1 MIIAELILKGML
13 VVLALPAAYLLLST
27 VAAYFFKKE
36 SSQENRFL
44 NIGVLIP
51 AHNEENGIA
60 QAVTDVLASNYPTER
75 ITIFVVADNCTD
87 RTAEK
92 ARQAGALV
100 FERFDDVSRGK
111 GQALDWFLK
120 NCKESYRH
128 TDAITVIDADVSA
141 DSNYLREI
149 SASLSQPGI
158 QVIQGY
164 NGVGNPEAGWRPAL
178 IDAAFNVFNHLR
190 MAGSVKLS
198 GTAGL
203 KGIGMAFRTELLARY
218 GWPCHSIVEDME
230 FTFLLLEDGIS
241 VHYNP
246 DAIVRSEMV
255 TAGKNAS
262 TQRSRWEGGRFML
275 VRKMSAPLFRLFATT
290 KDRRYLFALAELTVP
305 PLSLLVIL
313 FSLATAGAFLLL
325 EGGWLPLAL
334 SFWLILLFYVASGQI
349 QRHAPLSTW
358 FYLAAAP
365 IYILWKIPLYAAML
379 LKKGSS
385 EWVRTARESEQ
396 KKS

>member
-1 MIIAELILKGML
+1 MIIAELILKSIL
-13 VVLALPAAYLLLST
+13 VVLALPAGYLLLST
-27 VAAYFFKKE
+27 VAAYFFKKKN
-36 SSQENRFL
+36 SVENRFL
-44 NIGVLIP
+44 TIGVLIP
-51 AHNEENGIA
+51 AHNEESGIA
-60 QAVTDVLASNYPTER
+60 QAITDVLASNYPTER
-75 ITIFVVADNCTD
+75 IIIFVVADNCTD

-92 ARQAGALV
+92 ARHAGALV
-100 FERFDDVSRGK
+100 FERFDNVSRGK

-120 NCKESYRH
+120 NCKESYRL
-128 TDAITVIDADVSA
+128 TDAITVIDADVSV

-164 NGVGNPEAGWRPAL
+164 NGVGNPDAGWRPAL

-190 MAGSVKLS
+190 MASSIQLS
-198 GTAGL
+198 GTTGL
-203 KGIGMAFRTELLARY
+203 KGIGMAFRTELLEQF

-230 FTFLLLEDGIS
+230 FTYLLLENGIS

-255 TAGKNAS
+255 TTGKNAS
-262 TQRSRWEGGRFML
+262 SQRSRWEGGRFML
-275 VRKMSAPLFRLFATT
+275 VKKMSAPLFRLFATT
-290 KDRRYLFALAELTVP
+290 RDRRYLFALAELTVP

-313 FSLATAGAFLLL
+313 FTLFTAGAFLLL
-325 EGGWLPLAL
+325 AGGWLLLAL

-349 QRHAPLSTW
+349 QRHAPLATW

-365 IYILWKIPLYAAML
+365 LYILWKIPLYAAIL

-396 KKS
+396 NKS

>member
-1 MIIAELILKGML
+1 
-13 VVLALPAAYLLLST
+13 
-27 VAAYFFKKE
+27 
-36 SSQENRFL
+36 
-44 NIGVLIP
+44 
-51 AHNEENGIA
+51 
-60 QAVTDVLASNYPTER
+60 
-75 ITIFVVADNCTD
+75 
-87 RTAEK
+87 
-92 ARQAGALV
+92 
-100 FERFDDVSRGK
+100 
-111 GQALDWFLK
+111 
-120 NCKESYRH
+120 
-128 TDAITVIDADVSA
+128 
-141 DSNYLREI
+141 
-149 SASLSQPGI
+149 
-158 QVIQGY
+158 
-164 NGVGNPEAGWRPAL
+164 
-178 IDAAFNVFNHLR
+178 
-190 MAGSVKLS
+190 
-198 GTAGL
+198 
-203 KGIGMAFRTELLARY
+203 
-218 GWPCHSIVEDME
+218 ME

-325 EGGWLPLAL
+325 KGGWLLLAL

>member
-1 MIIAELILKGML
+1 MMIAELILKILL
-13 VVLALPAAYLLLST
+13 VVLAFPAGYLLLST
-27 VAAYFFKKE
+27 IAAFFFKKE
-36 SSQENRFL
+36 STVENRFL

-51 AHNEENGIA
+51 AHNEESGIG
-60 QAVTDVLASNYPTER
+60 QAIADIFASNYPTEK

-92 ARQAGALV
+92 ARSAGAFV
-100 FERFDDVSRGK
+100 FERFDTINRGK

-120 NCKESYRH
+120 NYKEKYQH
-128 TDAITVIDADVSA
+128 TDAVTVIDADVAA
-141 DSNYLREI
+141 DRNYLREI

-164 NGVGNPEAGWRPAL
+164 SGVSNPDAGWRPAL

-198 GTAGL
+198 GTTGL
-203 KGIGMAFRTELLARY
+203 KGIGMAFHTELLAQY
-218 GWPCHSIVEDME
+218 GWPCHSIVEDLE
-230 FTFLLLEDGIS
+230 FTLMLLEDGIS
-241 VHYNP
+241 VHFNP

-255 TAGKNAS
+255 TAGKNAES
-262 TQRSRWEGGRFML
+262 QRSRWEGGRFML
-275 VRKMSAPLFRLFATT
+275 VRKMTAPLFRLFAKT
-290 KDRRYLFALAELTVP
+290 KDLRYLYAFAELTVP

-313 FSLATAGAFLLL
+313 FTLASAGTLLL
-325 EGGWLPLAL
+325 LHGSWVMLAL
-334 SFWLILLFYVASGQI
+334 SFWLILLFYVASGQL

-358 FYLAAAP
+358 LYLVAAP
-365 IYILWKIPLYAAML
+365 LYILWKIPLYLAML
-379 LKKGSS
+379 FKKSSS

-396 KKS
+396 NKS

>member
-13 VVLALPAAYLLLST
+13 VVLALPAGYLLLST

-36 SSQENRFL
+36 SSIENRFL
-44 NIGVLIP
+44 NIGVLIS
-51 AHNEENGIA
+51 AYNEENGIA
-60 QAVTDVLASNYPTER
+60 LAIKDILASNYPSDR

-92 ARQAGALV
+92 ARNAGALV
-100 FERFDDVSRGK
+100 FERFNSVSRGK

-120 NCKESYRH
+120 NCKESYSF

-164 NGVGNPEAGWRPAL
+164 NGVSNPDAGWRPAL

-190 MAGSVKLS
+190 MAGSVQLS
-198 GTAGL
+198 GTTGL
-203 KGIGMAFRTELLARY
+203 KGIGMAFSTELISRY

-255 TAGKNAS
+255 TSGKNAS
-262 TQRSRWEGGRFML
+262 SQRSRWEGGRFML
-275 VRKMSAPLFRLFATT
+275 IRKMSAPLLKLFTRT
-290 KDRRYLFALAELTVP
+290 KDRRYLFALAELTIP
-305 PLSLLVIL
+305 PLSILVIL
-313 FSLATAGAFLLL
+313 FLLSTAGAFLLL
-325 EGGWLPLAL
+325 KGGWLILAL
-334 SFWLILLFYVASGQI
+334 SFWLILFFYVGSGQI
-349 QRHAPLSTW
+349 QRHAPFATW
-358 FYLAAAP
+358 LYLAAAP
-365 IYILWKIPLYAAML
+365 LYILWKIPLYAAMVM
-379 LKKGSS
+379 KKTSS

-396 KKS
+396 NNS